1 MAADPKGQA
10 VSFTT
15 AQINALTLEGV
26 TTEVIRRASERL
38 ARKAPAAPAPAPAVA
53 TSGRKIGPRGV
64 ACIKHFEGCRL
75 RAYLCSS
82 GIWTI
87 GWGNTFYADGRRVRE
102 GDQITQAEADAM
114 FPLVLSQFE
123 RGVERLLGVSNTSAA
138 EFGAL
143 VSFAYNV
150 GLDDDSDKI
159 AEGLG
164 DSTLL
169 RKHLAGD
176 RAGAATEFGKWINSA
191 GKPSNGLKRRRA
203 AERLLYL
210 NELPAFDAA
219 IGYRP

>member
-1 MAADPKGQA
+1 
-10 VSFTT
+10 VSFTQPQIDALLMAGAT
-15 AQINALTLEGV
+15 AKIIHEATALMAKP
-26 TTEVIRRASERL
+26 RA
-38 ARKAPAAPAPAPAVA
+38 APAVA
-53 TSGRKIGPRGV
+53 TAGRKAGPRAR
-64 ACIKHFEGCRL
+64 ACIQHFEGCRL

-102 GDQITQAEADAM
+102 GDRITQAEADAL
-114 FPLVLSQFE
+114 FPLVLGQFE
-123 RGVERLLGVSNTSAA
+123 RGVEQLLGASDTSPA

-143 VSFAYNV
+143 ASFAYNV
-150 GLDDDSDKI
+150 GLDIDADRI

-164 DSTLL
+164 DSALL

-176 RAGAATEFGKWINSA
+176 RAGAAAEFGKWINSA
-191 GKPSNGLKRRRA
+191 GKPSNGLRRRRA

-210 NELPAFDAA
+210 NELAAFDAA

>member
-1 MAADPKGQA
+1 M
-10 VSFTT
+10 SFTQ
-15 AQINALTLEGV
+15 AQIDALLFEGA
-26 TTEVIRRASERL
+26 TADLIHRATQRM
-38 ARKAPAAPAPAPAVA
+38 ARPRPVPAVA
-53 TSGRKIGPRGV
+53 TSGRKVGPRGI

-102 GDQITQAEADAM
+102 GDRITQADADAL
-114 FPLVLSQFE
+114 FPLVLGKFE
-123 RGVERLLGVSNTSAA
+123 RGVERLLGASNTSAA

-150 GLDDDSDKI
+150 GLDIDDDRV

-164 DSTLL
+164 DSSLL

-176 RAGAATEFGKWINSA
+176 RQGAAAEFGKWINSA
-191 GKPSNGLKRRRA
+191 GKPSNGLRRRRA

-210 NELPAFDAA
+210 NQLPAFDAA